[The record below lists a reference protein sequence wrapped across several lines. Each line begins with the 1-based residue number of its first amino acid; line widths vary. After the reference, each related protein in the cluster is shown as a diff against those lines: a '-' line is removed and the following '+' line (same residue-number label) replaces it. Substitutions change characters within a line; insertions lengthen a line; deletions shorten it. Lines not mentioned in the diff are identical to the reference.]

1 MNIKNKPPAEFQGPM
16 FYYNRMQPMKVS
28 GDDPFKDLEVDDLE
42 GAARAEV
49 HLGVQVDGD
58 LRHVHRHTS

>member
-1 MNIKNKPPAEFQGPM
+1 
-16 FYYNRMQPMKVS
+16 MQPTKIS
-28 GDDPFKDLEVDDLE
+28 GDYLFKDLEVDDLE